1 MKKEINLFGTK
12 YKIKFIDNPEP
23 IKVDE
28 NGNGDYAYGIA
39 RHSEFEIIIPTHTAM
54 DNKPIPK
61 YDLEKNLCHEIVH
74 CILAEGGYLNS
85 NNDEPL
91 VEWTARCVYN
101 IFVKQNIF
109 EL

>member
-12 YKIKFIDNPEP
+12 YKIKLIDRP
-23 IKVDE
+23 IPLDVNE
-28 NGNGDYAYGIA
+28 NGDGNYAYGQA
-39 RHSEFEIIIPTHTAM
+39 RHTEFEIQLPRKTVEG
-54 DNKPIPK
+54 KPIPK

-74 CILAEGGYLNS
+74 CILAEGGYLN
-85 NNDEPL
+85 NNGDEPL